1 MMGSRR
7 EMMGSRREM
16 MGVVLALLACKYL
29 VSTLVDMCN
38 IILLE
43 EWGDV
48 LDLTNGFTDMF
59 V

>member
-1 MMGSRR
+1 
-7 EMMGSRREM
+7 
-16 MGVVLALLACKYL
+16 MGVVLALLACKSL

-43 EWGDV
+43 EWGDIFN
-48 LDLTNGFTDMF
+48 LAKGFTNIF